1 MGEYGTLQIETIAFQ
16 VEDCHRSLPTIR
28 HYGERVTFG
37 AKTGRHLSLSK
48 FSLTKLSASCEI
60 HQEIRGYHPRFV
72 LPVIS

>member
-48 FSLTKLSASCEI
+48 FSLTKI